1 MKILFASLLI
11 FVSLQN
17 ISFSQETFINPGVK
31 LGYQFGENGGFS
43 LGFEISFTF
52 LAKDGAIYGVLFDL
66 DKFQRSWYYHF
77 GLEFATHFVGVE
89 IGPTLWGGNNSD
101 WGFGTTVYTGVV
113 LYPYYRYTF
122 MNRNPNLHEI
132 GTYIKFPLPTS
143 GDPFRM

>member
-1 MKILFASLLI
+1 MKNLIALMLI

-17 ISFSQETFINPGVK
+17 ISIAQKTFINPGVK

-66 DKFQRSWYYHF
+66 DKYQRRWHYHF
-77 GLEFATHFVGVE
+77 GLEFWTHFAGVE
-89 IGPTLWGGNNSD
+89 IGPTFCGGNISD
-101 WGFGTTVYTGVV
+101 WGFGTTVYSGAV

-122 MNRNPNLHEI
+122 MNRNPNLNEI
-132 GTYIKFPLPTS
+132 GTYIKFPILTS
-143 GDPFRM
+143 GGPFKM